1 MKLRLRTLGF
11 HNALDWRW
19 LRQRLA
25 RMDSQTQPAL
35 RVQFWGT
42 RGSLAKPGR
51 ATVRYG
57 GNTSCVQVTSAAG
70 TLLVLDCGTGIH
82 DLGCALMASGKKPI
96 RGSILIGHTHWDHI
110 QGLPFFAP
118 FFVPGNEW
126 DIYAPRGLGQS
137 LRETL
142 AGQMQYTYFP
152 IALEAMGAKIRYHE
166 LVEGVFQIEDIKI
179 STRYLNHPALTLGYR
194 MESGGAT
201 VVYAC
206 DHEPFSQP
214 ADVAA
219 RKFNPRDRRHVEFLT
234 EAGLVVHDS
243 QYTAAEYPQKIG
255 WGHSTMEY
263 AMDVCRAAGAKRLA
277 FTHHDPLRD
286 DDAIDQLVA
295 AVRTAKAD
303 ATSPLEVF
311 GAADG
316 MVVELAADEA
326 QQSETPAIGA
336 APSAVAT
343 EPSGVMEHS
352 VLLAVSDRGLA
363 RVLSEAAR
371 SHRLRVI
378 EAGDGESALR
388 MAREQHPSLVIVEQ
402 SLSGNDNFAVCRALR
417 RAEPGD
423 GNDVP
428 VVILASE
435 ESRAAGQAAGVT
447 DWLTPPFSP
456 TFARTHMQAWI
467 MRTTCRWQRAAK
479 PVDEV
484 QRLATLRG
492 LNLLDTAPQERFERI
507 TRLAKVLADVP
518 IAYISFVDENRQW
531 FMSCQ
536 GLTSKETPREVA
548 FCAHVVVLRQKL
560 IIPDTLLD
568 ARFAENPLV
577 TEDARIRF
585 YAGYPLILP
594 DGSCIGTLC
603 FVDTRPRQFTEASL
617 RAFEDLAEMA
627 KQEILVKTGKAA

>member
-1 MKLRLRTLGF
+1 ME
-11 HNALDWRW
+11 
-19 LRQRLA
+19 
-25 RMDSQTQPAL
+25 SQTQPAL

-51 ATVRYG
+51 SNVKYG

-82 DLGCALMASGKKPI
+82 DLGRALVASGKKPI

-118 FFVPGNEW
+118 LFVPGNEW
-126 DIYAPRGLGQS
+126 DIYAPRGIGQS

-152 IALEAMGAKIRYHE
+152 ISLEAMGSKIRYHE
-166 LVEGVFQIEDIKI
+166 LVEGVFNIEDIKI
-179 STRYLNHPALTLGYR
+179 TTRYLNHPALTLGYR

-206 DHEPFSQP
+206 DHEPFSKP
-214 ADVAA
+214 AEVAS
-219 RKFNPRDRRHVEFLT
+219 RDYNIRDQRHVEFLSG
-234 EAGLVVHDS
+234 ADLVVHDS

-286 DDAIDQLVA
+286 DDAIDAVVA
-295 AVRTAKAD
+295 AVRAAKHDPAS
-303 ATSPLEVF
+303 TLEVF
-311 GAADG
+311 AAADG
-316 MVVELAADEA
+316 MAVDVTASAAKSAEVSGTASSALASDLGGLVEH
-326 QQSETPAIGA
+326 T
-336 APSAVAT
+336 
-343 EPSGVMEHS
+343 
-352 VLLAVSDRGLA
+352 VLLAVANPAQAGALA
-363 RVLSEAAR
+363 EAAR
-371 SHRLRVI
+371 SHRLRVL
-378 EAGDGESALR
+378 EAKDGPTAWRLVRAE
-388 MAREQHPSLVIVEQ
+388 HPSLVIVEQ
-402 SLSGNDNFAVCRALR
+402 NLPGNDDFALCRALR
-417 RAEPGD
+417 GATPAE

-428 VVILASE
+428 VVVLADTE
-435 ESRAAGQAAGVT
+435 DRDAGQAVGVT

-467 MRTTCRWQRAAK
+467 MRTSCRWQRAAK
-479 PVDEV
+479 PVDEAN
-484 QRLATLRG
+484 RLAALRA

-507 TRLAKVLADVP
+507 TRVAKALADVP

-536 GLTSKETPREVA
+536 GLSSKETPREVA
-548 FCAHVVVLRQKL
+548 FCAHVVVLRKPL
-560 IIPDTLLD
+560 IIPDALLD
-568 ARFAENPLV
+568 PRFAENPLV
-577 TEDARIRF
+577 TIDPRVRF
-585 YAGYPLILP
+585 YAGFPLILP

-603 FVDTRPRQFTEASL
+603 FVDTRPRQFPAESL
-617 RAFEDLAEMA
+617 VAFADLAEMA
-627 KQEILVKTGKAA
+627 KQEILAKVERA

>member
-1 MKLRLRTLGF
+1 ME
-11 HNALDWRW
+11 
-19 LRQRLA
+19 
-25 RMDSQTQPAL
+25 SQTTPAL

-51 ATVRYG
+51 ATARYG

-70 TLLVLDCGTGIH
+70 TMLVLDCGTGIH
-82 DLGCALMASGKKPI
+82 DLGRALMASGKKPV
-96 RGSILIGHTHWDHI
+96 RGHILIGHTHWDHI

-118 FFVPGNEW
+118 LFVPGNEW

-152 IALEAMGAKIRYHE
+152 ISLEAMGAKIRYHE
-166 LVEGVFQIEDIKI
+166 LVEGTFNIEDIKVT
-179 STRYLNHPALTLGYR
+179 TRYLNHPALTLGYR

-206 DHEPFSQP
+206 DHEPFSKP
-214 ADVAA
+214 AEVAS
-219 RKFNPRDRRHVEFLT
+219 RDYNIRDRRHVEFLA
-234 EAGLVVHDS
+234 EADLVVHDS

-286 DDAIDQLVA
+286 DAAIDQLIE

-316 MVVELAADEA
+316 MTVDVTASAAKSVEVSPTTTSALASDL
-326 QQSETPAIGA
+326 GGL
-336 APSAVAT
+336 V
-343 EPSGVMEHS
+343 EHS
-352 VLLAVSDRGLA
+352 VLLAVANPAQAGTLA
-363 RVLSEAAR
+363 EAAR
-371 SHRLRVI
+371 SHRLRVL
-378 EAGDGESALR
+378 EAKDGPTAWRLVRAE
-388 MAREQHPSLVIVEQ
+388 HPSLIIVEQ
-402 SLSGNDNFAVCRALR
+402 NLPGNDDFALCRALR
-417 RAEPGD
+417 GATPAE

-428 VVILASE
+428 VVVLADTE
-435 ESRAAGQAAGVT
+435 DRDAGQAVGVT

-467 MRTTCRWQRAAK
+467 MRTSCRWQRAAK
-479 PVDEV
+479 PVDEAN
-484 QRLATLRG
+484 RLAALRA
-492 LNLLDTAPQERFERI
+492 LNLLDTAPQERFDRI
-507 TRLAKVLADVP
+507 TRVAKALADVP

-536 GLTSKETPREVA
+536 GLSSKETSREVA
-548 FCAHVVVLRQKL
+548 FCAHVVVLRKPL
-560 IIPDTLLD
+560 IIPDALLD
-568 ARFAENPLV
+568 PRFAENPLV
-577 TEDARIRF
+577 TTDPRIRF
-585 YAGYPLILP
+585 YAGFPLILP
-594 DGSCIGTLC
+594 NGACIGTLC
-603 FVDTRPRQFTEASL
+603 FVDTRPRQFPEASL
-617 RAFEDLAEMA
+617 RAFEDLAELA
-627 KQEILVKTGKAA
+627 KQEILAKNGKLG

>member
-1 MKLRLRTLGF
+1 ME
-11 HNALDWRW
+11 
-19 LRQRLA
+19 
-25 RMDSQTQPAL
+25 SQTQPAL

-51 ATVRYG
+51 SNVRYG

-82 DLGCALMASGKKPI
+82 DLGRALTVNGKKPV
-96 RGSILIGHTHWDHI
+96 RGHILIGHTHWDHI
-110 QGLPFFAP
+110 QGLPFFTP
-118 FFVPGNEW
+118 LFVPGNEW

-152 IALEAMGAKIRYHE
+152 ISLEQMGAKIRYHE
-166 LVEGVFQIEDIKI
+166 LVEGTFNIEDIKVT
-179 STRYLNHPALTLGYR
+179 TRYLNHPALTLGYR

-206 DHEPFSQP
+206 DHEPFSKP
-214 ADVAA
+214 AEVASCE
-219 RKFNPRDRRHVEFLT
+219 FNLRDRRHVAFLT
-234 EAGLVVHDS
+234 EADLVVHDS
-243 QYTAAEYPQKIG
+243 QYTAAEYPQKVG

-286 DDAIDQLVA
+286 DDAIDQLVT
-295 AVRTAKAD
+295 AVRAEKAD
-303 ATSPLEVF
+303 ELLPLEVF

-316 MVVELAADEA
+316 MVVDIAANA
-326 QQSETPAIGA
+326 AKQSEISAGSL
-336 APSAVAT
+336 SAVITDSA
-343 EPSGVMEHS
+343 GVVEHS
-352 VLLAVSDRGLA
+352 VLLAVANPAFAKSLA
-363 RVLSEAAR
+363 EAAH
-371 SHRLRVI
+371 SHRLRVL
-378 EAGDGESALR
+378 EAKDGESALR
-388 MAREQHPSLVIVEQ
+388 VARAEHPSLVIVEEG
-402 SLSGNDNFAVCRALR
+402 LPGTDGLAVCRALR
-417 RAEPGD
+417 GADPAD

-428 VVILASE
+428 VVILAGVE
-435 ESRAAGQAAGVT
+435 DRAAGQAAGVT

-456 TFARTHMQAWI
+456 TYARTHMQAWI
-467 MRTTCRWQRAAK
+467 MRTSCRWQRAAR
-479 PVDEV
+479 PVDEA

-507 TRLAKVLADVP
+507 TRVAMALADVP

-536 GLTSKETPREVA
+536 GLSSKETPREVA
-548 FCAHVVVLRQKL
+548 FCAHVVVLRQRL
-560 IIPDTLLD
+560 IIPDTLQD
-568 ARFAENPLV
+568 PRFAENPLV
-577 TEDARIRF
+577 TEGPRIRF
-585 YAGYPLILP
+585 YAGFPLILP

-603 FVDTRPRQFTEASL
+603 FVDTRPRQFSEASL
-617 RAFEDLAEMA
+617 RAFEDLADMA
-627 KQEILVKTGKAA
+627 KQEILTKNG

>member
-1 MKLRLRTLGF
+1 
-11 HNALDWRW
+11 
-19 LRQRLA
+19 
-25 RMDSQTQPAL
+25 MDSQTQPAL

>member
-1 MKLRLRTLGF
+1 MEPS
-11 HNALDWRW
+11 NP
-19 LRQRLA
+19 
-25 RMDSQTQPAL
+25 PAL

-51 ATVRYG
+51 SNIKYG
-57 GNTSCVQVTSAAG
+57 GNTSCVQVTSSAG

-82 DLGCALMASGKKPI
+82 DLGRALMASGKKPI

-118 FFVPGNEW
+118 LFVPGNEW

-152 IALEAMGAKIRYHE
+152 ISLEAMGAKIRYHE

-179 STRYLNHPALTLGYR
+179 TTRYLNHPALTLGYR
-194 MESGGAT
+194 MESGGST

-214 ADVAA
+214 ADVEA
-219 RKFNPRDRRHVEFLT
+219 RKFNPRDRRHVAFL
-234 EAGLVVHDS
+234 AGADLVVHDS

-263 AMDVCRAAGAKRLA
+263 AMDVCRAAGARRLA

-286 DDAIDQLVA
+286 DYAIDQLVT

-303 ATSPLEVF
+303 ATSPMEVF

-326 QQSETPAIGA
+326 EQSETPAIGA

-343 EPSGVMEHS
+343 EPSGVIEHS
-352 VLLAVSDRGLA
+352 VLLAVSDQGQA
-363 RVLSEAAR
+363 RVLAEAAR

-388 MAREQHPSLVIVEQ
+388 LARAEHPSLVIVEQ
-402 SLSGNDNFAVCRALR
+402 SLSGNDNFGVCRALR
-417 RAEPGD
+417 RADPGD

-428 VVILASE
+428 VVILAPE

-456 TFARTHMQAWI
+456 TYARTHMQAWI

-536 GLTSKETPREVA
+536 GLSSKETPREVA

-577 TEDARIRF
+577 TVDPRIRF

-603 FVDTRPRQFTEASL
+603 FVDTRPRQFPEASL

-627 KQEILVKTGKAA
+627 KREILAKTGKAG

>member
-1 MKLRLRTLGF
+1 ME
-11 HNALDWRW
+11 
-19 LRQRLA
+19 
-25 RMDSQTQPAL
+25 SSSPPAL

-51 ATVRYG
+51 ARARYG

-96 RGSILIGHTHWDHI
+96 KGSILIGHTHWDHI

-118 FFVPGNEW
+118 LFVPGNEW
-126 DIYAPRGLGQS
+126 DIYAPRGIGQS

-152 IALEAMGAKIRYHE
+152 ISLEAMGSKIRYHE
-166 LVEGVFQIEDIKI
+166 LVEGVFNIADIKI
-179 STRYLNHPALTLGYR
+179 TTRYLNHPALTLGYR

-206 DHEPFSQP
+206 DHEPFSKP
-214 ADVAA
+214 AEVAS
-219 RKFNPRDRRHVEFLT
+219 RDYNIRDQRHVEFLT
-234 EAGLVVHDS
+234 GADLVVHDS

-263 AMDVCRAAGAKRLA
+263 AMDVCRTGGAKRLA

-286 DDAIDQLVA
+286 DAAIDQVIE

-303 ATSPLEVF
+303 ATSSLEVF

-316 MVVELAADEA
+316 MTVDVTASATKSAEV
-326 QQSETPAIGA
+326 SST
-336 APSAVAT
+336 APSALASDLGGLV
-343 EPSGVMEHS
+343 EHS
-352 VLLAVSDRGLA
+352 VLLAVANPVQAGALA
-363 RVLSEAAR
+363 EAAR
-371 SHRLRVI
+371 SHRLRVL
-378 EAGDGESALR
+378 EAKDGPTAWRLVRAE
-388 MAREQHPSLVIVEQ
+388 HPSLVIVEQ
-402 SLSGNDNFAVCRALR
+402 NLPGNDDFALCRALR
-417 RAEPGD
+417 GATPAE

-428 VVILASE
+428 VVVLADTE
-435 ESRAAGQAAGVT
+435 DRDAGQAVGVT

-467 MRTTCRWQRAAK
+467 MRTSCRWQRAAK
-479 PVDEV
+479 PVDEAS
-484 QRLATLRG
+484 RLAALRA

-507 TRLAKVLADVP
+507 TRVAKALADVP

-536 GLTSKETPREVA
+536 GLSSKETSREVA
-548 FCAHVVVLRQKL
+548 FCAHVVVLRKPL
-560 IIPDTLLD
+560 IIPDALLD
-568 ARFAENPLV
+568 SRFAENPLV
-577 TEDARIRF
+577 TTDPRVRF
-585 YAGYPLILP
+585 YAGFPLILP
-594 DGSCIGTLC
+594 SGACIGTLC
-603 FVDTRPRQFTEASL
+603 FVDTRPRQFPAESL
-617 RAFEDLAEMA
+617 VAFADLAEMA
-627 KQEILVKTGKAA
+627 KQEIVSKTGVTG

>member
-1 MKLRLRTLGF
+1 ME
-11 HNALDWRW
+11 
-19 LRQRLA
+19 
-25 RMDSQTQPAL
+25 TQPAL

-51 ATVRYG
+51 SSVKYG

-82 DLGCALMASGKKPI
+82 DLGRALMASGKKPI

-118 FFVPGNEW
+118 LFVPGNEW

-152 IALEAMGAKIRYHE
+152 ISLEAMGSKIRYHE
-166 LVEGVFQIEDIKI
+166 LVEGVFNIEDIKI
-179 STRYLNHPALTLGYR
+179 TTRYLNHPALTLGYR
-194 MESGGAT
+194 MESSGAT

-206 DHEPFSQP
+206 DHEPFSKP
-214 ADVAA
+214 AEVAS
-219 RKFNPRDRRHVEFLT
+219 RDYNIRDQRHVEFLT
-234 EAGLVVHDS
+234 GADLVVHDS

-255 WGHSTMEY
+255 WGHSTLEY

-286 DDAIDQLVA
+286 DDAIDQLVE
-295 AVRTAKAD
+295 AVRAAKAD

-316 MVVELAADEA
+316 MTVDVTASAAKFAEVSPTTTSALASDL
-326 QQSETPAIGA
+326 GGL
-336 APSAVAT
+336 V
-343 EPSGVMEHS
+343 EHS
-352 VLLAVSDRGLA
+352 VLLAVANPVQAGALA
-363 RVLSEAAR
+363 EAAR
-371 SHRLRVI
+371 SHRLRVL
-378 EAGDGESALR
+378 EAKDGPTAWRLVRAE
-388 MAREQHPSLVIVEQ
+388 HPSLVIVEQ
-402 SLSGNDNFAVCRALR
+402 NLPGNDDFALCRALR
-417 RAEPGD
+417 GATPAE

-428 VVILASE
+428 VVVLADTE
-435 ESRAAGQAAGVT
+435 DRDAGQAVGVT

-456 TFARTHMQAWI
+456 TFALTHMQAWI
-467 MRTTCRWQRAAK
+467 MRTSCRWQRAAK
-479 PVDEV
+479 PADEAN
-484 QRLATLRG
+484 RLAALRA

-507 TRLAKVLADVP
+507 TRVAKALADVP

-536 GLTSKETPREVA
+536 GLSSKETPREVA
-548 FCAHVVVLRQKL
+548 FCAHVVVLRKPL
-560 IIPDTLLD
+560 IIPDALLD
-568 ARFAENPLV
+568 SRFAENPLV
-577 TEDARIRF
+577 TIDPRVRF
-585 YAGYPLILP
+585 YAGFPLILP

-603 FVDTRPRQFTEASL
+603 FVDTRPRQFPAESL
-617 RAFEDLAEMA
+617 VAFADLAEMA
-627 KQEILVKTGKAA
+627 KQEIAAKTGVTG